1 MPLASTKVE
10 LKRGNAFEGFTI
22 GVVMG
27 DLKFGWVEK
36 IQKWLVNATDD
47 QGICRVLNNAGAK
60 LILANNKW
68 YWAFEN
74 GDGIAQ
80 VRDILIACGYEE
92 FSASSNEAR
101 TQASYRVGASS
112 DLQKTRV
119 VGGDNEFSLV
129 MERAAERNSME
140 PAPRAESLSAMRT
153 EKTYT
158 VVEVAKRIKRV
169 IENDMSEPFWVRGE
183 VTGFKISSSGHV
195 FFTLVEDIE
204 ESGKKAGS
212 KDLYQLAAYIW
223 RSQYEAI
230 MRSEDGMPEIKDGV
244 KVRVHGRVSSYE
256 VKSTLALHI
265 DAVDPNFAEGEFIR
279 RRAEI
284 YHKLEAMGIH
294 DRNAK
299 LPMPIF
305 PLRIAL
311 FSNST
316 AAGYDDFIN
325 KFRESG
331 YPYRITL
338 FPVALQ
344 GREVE
349 SSFREMF
356 EKLDSIGVE
365 NFDIGVIV
373 RGGGSVT
380 DLSYFNNLYIA
391 EWLARSPLKF
401 LIGIGHNRDYSVLDM
416 IGYRLMTPTDVGVE
430 LNRYLDERARWCDEK
445 RTSLENALRLE
456 YESIS
461 KSIKVASLGLA
472 NATSQ
477 KLRESEL
484 KLSGLSGKLERAVQK
499 RVLDGRSVC
508 ERLRELLK
516 LGARY
521 ERKRRYDEVSD
532 IERRLREVMSLAMTR
547 YKNRISEL
555 SEKLAT
561 SVNARLVAEK
571 AKLDRWDVYI
581 KSSDPR
587 ALFARGYVF
596 VTKSDGEILR
606 STEGVACGDGVEI
619 HLADGKIDAAVTQI
633 KRNPNGL

>member
-1 MPLASTKVE
+1 MV
-10 LKRGNAFEGFTI
+10 
-22 GVVMG
+22 GVTMG
-27 DLKFGWVEK
+27 DLKFGWIEK
-36 IQKWLVNATDD
+36 FQMWLVNVTDD
-47 QGICRVLNNAGAK
+47 KGVRGVLNDAGARLLNISDK
-60 LILANNKW
+60 S
-68 YWAFEN
+68 YWGFKDR
-74 GDGIAQ
+74 DGIES

-92 FSASSNEAR
+92 FPAHGGGAKM
-101 TQASYRVGASS
+101 QASYRSGTSGSHKMGAGSSAAEVSSIGNRAENDSSADSTSREGIVAASS
-112 DLQKTRV
+112 V
-119 VGGDNEFSLV
+119 
-129 MERAAERNSME
+129 
-140 PAPRAESLSAMRT
+140 

-169 IENDMSEPFWVRGE
+169 IERDMSEPIWVRGE
-183 VTGFKISSSGHV
+183 VTGFKISSNGHV
-195 FFTLVEDIE
+195 YFTLVEDLE

-212 KDLYQLAAYIW
+212 KELYQLRACIW

-230 MRSEDGMPEIKDGV
+230 MRSEGSVPEIKDGV
-244 KVRVHGRVSSYE
+244 KVRVHGKVNSYE
-256 VKSTLALHI
+256 HQSTLTLSI
-265 DAVDPNFAEGEFIR
+265 DVVDPNFAEGEFIR
-279 RRAEI
+279 RRTEI
-284 YHKLEAMGIH
+284 YHRLEMMGIH
-294 DRNAK
+294 ERNLK

-356 EKLDSIGVE
+356 EKLESIGVE

-380 DLSYFNNLYIA
+380 DLSSFNNLYIA
-391 EWLARSPLKF
+391 EWVARSPLKF

-416 IGYRLMTPTDVGVE
+416 IGYRLMTPTDVGGE

-445 RTSLENALRLE
+445 RKALENALRLE

-472 NATSQ
+472 NATSR

-499 RVLDGRSVC
+499 RVLDGQSVC

-521 ERKRRYDEVSD
+521 ERKRRYDEVFD
-532 IERRLREVMSLAMTR
+532 MERRLREVLSLAMMR
-547 YKNRISEL
+547 YKNRVLEL
-555 SEKLAT
+555 SEKLEA
-561 SVNARLVAEK
+561 SVNARIVAEK

-587 ALFARGYVF
+587 SLFARGYVF

-606 STEGVACGDGVEI
+606 STEEAACGDGVEI
-619 HLADGKIDAAVTQI
+619 YLTDGKINATVTQI
-633 KRNPNGL
+633 KKNPNGL